1 MFAAPATTAVASPP
15 AVDQY
20 TTHLPGAGGN
30 SGLASSSAPV
40 AQPGQLPGPV
50 RAALAGRD
58 GQLLTLIA
66 TAPGLGAPAVNERAG
81 GGASGGGG
89 SPTPVAA
96 RAPPVPSPA
105 LTTAVADA
113 VGSAPSPR
121 APGCARR
128 DRNRCG
134 RGPVGPPSPIL
145 SLMLKAT
152 AAVLVAAAGLW
163 LGAPATPNAA
173 ASTGAVAPGRPRRAI

>member
-1 MFAAPATTAVASPP
+1 MVALLAAPVTTAVASPP

-40 AQPGQLPGPV
+40 AQPGQLPAAV
-50 RAALAGRD
+50 RTALTGRD

-66 TAPGLGAPAVNERAG
+66 TAPGLGAPAVNESAG

-89 SPTPVAA
+89 SPTPAA
-96 RAPPVPSPA
+96 AVEGASGASPA

-113 VGSAPSPR
+113 AGSSQ
-121 APGCARR
+121 
-128 DRNRCG
+128 
-134 RGPVGPPSPIL
+134 
-145 SLMLKAT
+145 SLALLGVL
-152 AAVLVAAAGLW
+152 AAIGIAAAGVHL
-163 LGAPATPNAA
+163 
-173 ASTGAVAPGRPRRAI
+173 VRRRRSSL